1 MQVEKTG
8 YNINNKI
15 DTVQTGNNIIDWFY
29 NFWKIE
35 PNKLVES
42 NFIRPYTKFQY
53 KNIIYD
59 YHDFLNFLISSKE
72 NGTVNNMQII
82 QKQVMPSGSR
92 RLDILIS
99 GYIVK
104 EGKRV
109 SAFSQYFLIV
119 SDPKT
124 PDNWFLQNTILN
136 EFE

>member
-35 PNKLVES
+35 PNKLVEN

-59 YHDFLNFLISSKE
+59 CQDFLNFLISSKE